1 MARWQ
6 APRDKVGPNEQVGRR
21 LFEEPLLRGATN
33 QPSFSGIQLNHFL
46 DKRSR
51 ELSLDRMGQSSL
63 DRKVVRFLEP
73 RAKAHGQSFSKPQEF
88 SGWARVAA
96 KEITQP
102 RVGTN
107 AMPVMPSPIDEPEP
121 NDNPYHAH
129 LERPEGMEPY
139 AAALHLR
146 HIFTTYGSV
155 DGVDIERLTWL
166 ERIVR
171 YIARVRGAITSAVR
185 K

>member
-1 MARWQ
+1 MARWK

-21 LFEEPLLRGATN
+21 LFDEPLLRGIAN

-51 ELSLDRMGQSSL
+51 DLSLDRMGQSSL

-73 RAKAHGQSFSKPQEF
+73 RAKAHGQSFAKPQEF
-88 SGWARVAA
+88 NGWARVAA

-102 RVGTN
+102 RGGN
-107 AMPVMPSPIDEPEP
+107 AMPVLPSPIDAADPK
-121 NDNPYHAH
+121 DNPYHAH
-129 LERPEGMEPY
+129 LERPEAVDPY
-139 AAALHLR
+139 EAALHLR
-146 HIFTTYGSV
+146 HVFTTYGSV
-155 DGVDIERLTWL
+155 ERVNSDRLTW
-166 ERIVR
+166 RDWMA
-171 YIARVRGAITSAVR
+171 ARFNELRSAVVGVFG